1 MHILV
6 MEDNDSKGAFSI
18 INDYGEKIIL
28 CFDEADD
35 ATRYSM
41 MLKEMGFDGINVL
54 EYKEDILIKTC
65 EYIGFKYSKIST
77 HDFVVPPG
85 YTNDNFQKS

>member
-6 MEDNDSKGAFSI
+6 LQGKDSGRAFSV
-18 INDYGEKIIL
+18 INEFGEKIIL
-28 CFDEADD
+28 CFDEEDD
-35 ATRYSM
+35 AKRYNI
-41 MLKEMGFDGINVL
+41 MLKEMGFGVIDII
-54 EYKEDILIKTC
+54 EYDEDILIKTL
-65 EYIGFKYSKIST
+65 ESTGFKYSKIST